1 MTVPRPDVEKPTLN
15 TPSDL
20 AGKQGEISN
29 ANGIT
34 PDTSQ
39 SSCSLDIDQLVT
51 EFNTSSI

>member
-29 ANGIT
+29 ANGVTVHLILLNLPVPLT
-34 PDTSQ
+34 LV
-39 SSCSLDIDQLVT
+39 SS
-51 EFNTSSI
+51 